1 MQQDSLT
8 HFIENIRE
16 VWGPLNSNLLVKGQ
30 LLLEE
35 LAKAPDTERW
45 LTALQLDLSE
55 SRELYRDA
63 KHGFLLLAHT
73 ENEGLYRLPHDH
85 GSGWVIYSVQKGE
98 MEMGTYGR
106 IPSENGEQL
115 LVQRDSYRVRQGE
128 SRVYLP
134 GDIHDTKCV
143 SSSVLMLRLTS
154 VDLKEEKRAGRMHQ
168 YAHTK

>member
-8 HFIENIRE
+8 HFIKNIRE
-16 VWGPLNSNLLVKGQ
+16 SWGPLCSNLLAKSQ

-45 LTALQLDLSE
+45 LTALQGDLSE

-63 KHGFLLLAHT
+63 KYGFLLLAHT

-98 MEMGTYGR
+98 MEMRTYGR
-106 IPSENGEQL
+106 IPIENGEQL
-115 LVQRDSYRVRQGE
+115 LIQRNSYRVCQGE

-134 GDIHDTKCV
+134 GDIHDTKCI

-168 YAHTK
+168 YAHAK